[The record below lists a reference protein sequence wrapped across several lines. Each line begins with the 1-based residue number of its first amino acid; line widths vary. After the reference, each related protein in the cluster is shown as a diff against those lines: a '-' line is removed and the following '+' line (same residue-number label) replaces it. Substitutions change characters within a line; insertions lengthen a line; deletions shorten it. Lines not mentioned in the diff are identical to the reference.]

1 MFSNTLILDYVPQ
14 QLIKFKILV
23 RQLIEGSAYLK
34 TVVIVHNK
42 IFLTWQSTFFMPENN
57 EV

>member
-42 IFLTWQSTFFMPENN
+42 IFLT
-57 EV
+57 

>member
-14 QLIKFKILV
+14 HLIKFKILV

-34 TVVIVHNK
+34 TVVIGPNT
-42 IFLTWQSTFFMPENN
+42 IFLT
-57 EV
+57 